1 MLQTRIHSVLP
12 SQVTCCPW
20 LIKSLPK
27 TLKVSSS
34 VVSFEHEPHQPV
46 WFLQKCIISHAVRTF
61 VWNPEVHE
69 VLKDQI

>member
-34 VVSFEHEPHQPV
+34 VGSFEHKPHQPR
-46 WFLQKCIISHAVRTF
+46 FLQKCIISHAVRTF
-61 VWNPEVHE
+61 VWNLEVHE